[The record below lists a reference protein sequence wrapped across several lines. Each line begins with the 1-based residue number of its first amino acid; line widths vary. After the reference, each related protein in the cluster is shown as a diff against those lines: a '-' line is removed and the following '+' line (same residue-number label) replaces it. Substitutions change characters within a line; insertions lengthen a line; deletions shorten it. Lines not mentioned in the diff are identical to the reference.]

1 MKRRLMH
8 LIDWLAIFWCGYI
21 VFVTWGEF
29 ALYWTMERSPEPA
42 KTLLLLSTVFVPF
55 TIGRWLILG
64 SPKLWVY
71 PPLPNR
77 SE

>member
-8 LIDWLAIFWCGYI
+8 LVDWSAIFWGGYI

-29 ALYWTMERSPEPA
+29 TLYWTMERSPEPG

-55 TIGRWLILG
+55 IIGRWLILG

-71 PPLPNR
+71 PR
-77 SE
+77 QSGTSE

>member
-8 LIDWLAIFWCGYI
+8 LFDWLAIFWIGYI

-29 ALYWTMERSPEPA
+29 TLYWTMERPPEPV
-42 KTLLLLSTVFVPF
+42 KTLLILSTVFIPF
-55 TIGRWLILG
+55 IIGRWLIVG

-71 PPLPNR
+71 PQHPSS